1 MTKITQQTAIINSI
15 FALLFVFLFQ
25 NNFAQSTVAP
35 NISYVN
41 VPLTYTTGVAITA
54 VTPTNSGGTSAANYA
69 ATPTITTVFSDP
81 LSFPAGLAIDGAG
94 NLYFTDFVNVATSV
108 KKVATNGTVTNLGS
122 GLNQANGLAID
133 SSGNLYVA
141 DTNNNAI
148 KKITP
153 IGITTAVGTS
163 YGNTFN
169 RPLGVAVY
177 YDGQGRTALWVAD
190 TGNNRVKS
198 ILYNDAITTL
208 VGYNSPRTVAC
219 STDGYKAYISE
230 ASSGEIKRILNLS
243 TQNTYVNQFSTIVG
257 PYGMAIDPTGDVF
270 VADTGNNVLKRIA
283 ANGTVSTIASGFNSP
298 NGVTTDLAG
307 NIFVADLF
315 NNAIKKITVPKFSI
329 TPALPAGLT
338 FNILTGVISG
348 TPTAASAATTYT
360 IATQNNCGSSS
371 TTVTF
376 ATCSSLTSPTF
387 TQVAPICSGATLAAL
402 PTTSTNG
409 ITGTWLPTIN
419 NLATTTYTF
428 TPTAGLCA
436 TTATMTITVNSV
448 TPIFTQ
454 AAPIC
459 SGNTLLALPTTSNN
473 GISGTWAPSLNN
485 LATTTY
491 TFTPANSL
499 CAITTTM
506 TIIVNVSPNISYT
519 NSASTYQT
527 GVAISTLIPTNSGGL
542 QQRDFSLPP
551 VITTLAT
558 GLNGPRGIA
567 IDNLKNVFAA
577 ETNRTVLKKIDI
589 NGFIS
594 TLGTGFNDATGLAV
608 DPLGN
613 VIVADLFNNAI
624 KKVAINGTTTTIG
637 TNITEPRGVAFDA
650 NNSIVFT
657 DAYGLKRLTNGV
669 TSSIAALGNF
679 PYGVAAD
686 ALGNFFVVESDSGLV
701 KKITATGTIST
712 VITGLYGPKGIASD
726 AVGNVYVCD
735 TFNNMVKRVATN
747 GTITV
752 LGSGFD
758 RPWAIAIDTDDTI
771 YVADSG
777 NVAIK
782 KMSFPSYTISPT
794 LPSGLLMNT
803 DTGQISGTPT
813 AATSAIPYTI
823 STFNS
828 CGINNFTITFETCAS
843 YLSPSFTQ
851 IAPICSGSTLASL
864 PTISSNGITGNWSP
878 PLNNTQTTTYTFTPN
893 TGQCATTAEM
903 TIIVNQPAVPTF
915 TQVAPICINSPLAA
929 LPTTS
934 LNGISGTWSPAL
946 NNSATT
952 TYTFSPT
959 AGACATTAT
968 MTIVVKTVQ
977 GDPSVFGVGQWNVYA
992 WNSGGAGATAGSWN
1006 FNYSGFYSVS
1016 GLNFDSRQQWDVLGS
1031 PSDATNY
1038 QGCPVAVDNHSWSAK
1053 RQGFPV
1059 KYYKINIDN
1068 HDDQADLL
1076 VNGILVW
1083 QHVGCCDAHL
1093 NAWQGNL
1100 GLNDT
1105 VEFRV
1110 TDGGSASLGAISF
1123 EEYFPRPTITAN
1135 GTTSICAGSNVVLTS
1150 SSADSYL
1157 WSTGQTTQSI
1167 TVSTAGNYT
1176 VQATI
1181 GAQNNASVATVV
1193 IVNPIITPTFTQISP
1208 ICSGASL
1215 AALATR
1221 SNNGIDG
1228 TWSPVINNV
1237 ATTTYLFTPVASA
1250 CANAVTLTIIVNP
1263 QPPQPVIACYQTAN
1277 FNTITCAWV
1286 VSGNQPVQPNLACY
1300 QTANFN
1306 TSTCAWVISG
1316 NQPVQPTLAC
1326 YQTANFD
1333 TTTCAWVISGVQPQN
1348 PIISFNGNVLT
1359 SNIIGTSY
1367 QWFILN
1373 NSGVFVPIV
1382 GANSLNYT
1390 AVENGSYRVEVV
1402 AANCTLTSNT
1412 FTSTTLFNE
1421 SFEKEGV
1428 SFYPNPF
1435 ETIFNIVINENAEAT
1450 ITDVFGK
1457 QIAFQNLISGTNTI
1471 DLSGRAAGVYFVKI
1485 RPTKGNKT
1493 IKMIK
1498 K

>member
-1 MTKITQQTAIINSI
+1 MKIFILLLFIIPTYYTNLLAQTTADFESATAGATSFSSNGQNFNIFCSSPSAFSILSASGIGWNGTAIDNKFIDNSNTSFPSQNIEFTIAAAGGTAFTLKSVYLFLSQYDLNQVVSGSVTITGKLLGSTVFTATANSGFNADINVNNGYSFINMTTFGGSDNSFSVVDEYTVTTTGNIEYVGLDAMTWRPPCATIAGPSVLTNQSFCSNKTVADLVATGTGTFNWFAAASGGQALDASTIIATGNYYVSETNAEGCRSDRTMVAVIINALPAATTIIGGNVSI
-15 FALLFVFLFQ
+15 CQDTSVVLTAVDNLPNNTYTWQRAVSRAANSVFLTFGGNARTQ
-25 NNFAQSTVAP
+25 AIVTSGIYRVIVNNEFNCSSNPSPTVSVNKSDFLFSGSLSTSDATQTGRINRLSTSSTCGAASVFPGTLTTVGARFYD
-35 NISYVN
+35 SYN
-41 VPLTYTTGVAITA
+41 VSNPRSVAICA
-54 VTPTNSGGTSAANYA
+54 KIGVKSNCGGNIFSVTYLNSFNPS
-69 ATPTITTVFSDP
+69 
-81 LSFPAGLAIDGAG
+81 
-94 NLYFTDFVNVATSV
+94 NL
-108 KKVATNGTVTNLGS
+108 ATNYLGDSGESFSIPTAQFYEVTIP
-122 GLNQANGLAID
+122 ANGTI
-133 SSGNLYVA
+133 VVVVH
-141 DTNNNAI
+141 
-148 KKITP
+148 
-153 IGITTAVGTS
+153 AVGT
-163 YGNTFN
+163 
-169 RPLGVAVY
+169 GVTCNNYEMSVELPREIAGITVTPNSAV
-177 YDGQGRTALWVAD
+177 
-190 TGNNRVKS
+190 
-198 ILYNDAITTL
+198 
-208 VGYNSPRTVAC
+208 C
-219 STDGYKAYISE
+219 
-230 ASSGEIKRILNLS
+230 ASS
-243 TQNTYVNQFSTIVG
+243 
-257 PYGMAIDPTGDVF
+257 
-270 VADTGNNVLKRIA
+270 
-283 ANGTVSTIASGFNSP
+283 
-298 NGVTTDLAG
+298 
-307 NIFVADLF
+307 
-315 NNAIKKITVPKFSI
+315 
-329 TPALPAGLT
+329 
-338 FNILTGVISG
+338 
-348 TPTAASAATTYT
+348 TAALQASLADSYLW
-360 IATQNNCGSSS
+360 NDS
-371 TTVTF
+371 F
-376 ATCSSLTSPTF
+376 ASRSRSINPAPT
-387 TQVAPICSGATLAAL
+387 
-402 PTTSTNG
+402 
-409 ITGTWLPTIN
+409 
-419 NLATTTYTF
+419 ATTTY
-428 TPTAGLCA
+428 
-436 TTATMTITVNSV
+436 
-448 TPIFTQ
+448 
-454 AAPIC
+454 
-459 SGNTLLALPTTSNN
+459 
-473 GISGTWAPSLNN
+473 
-485 LATTTY
+485 
-491 TFTPANSL
+491 
-499 CAITTTM
+499 
-506 TIIVNVSPNISYT
+506 NV
-519 NSASTYQT
+519 
-527 GVAISTLIPTNSGGL
+527 
-542 QQRDFSLPP
+542 
-551 VITTLAT
+551 
-558 GLNGPRGIA
+558 
-567 IDNLKNVFAA
+567 
-577 ETNRTVLKKIDI
+577 
-589 NGFIS
+589 
-594 TLGTGFNDATGLAV
+594 TLGYGNRSCTAV
-608 DPLGN
+608 VQGQ
-613 VIVADLFNNAI
+613 
-624 KKVAINGTTTTIG
+624 
-637 TNITEPRGVAFDA
+637 
-650 NNSIVFT
+650 
-657 DAYGLKRLTNGV
+657 
-669 TSSIAALGNF
+669 
-679 PYGVAAD
+679 
-686 ALGNFFVVESDSGLV
+686 
-701 KKITATGTIST
+701 
-712 VITGLYGPKGIASD
+712 
-726 AVGNVYVCD
+726 
-735 TFNNMVKRVATN
+735 
-747 GTITV
+747 V
-752 LGSGFD
+752 L
-758 RPWAIAIDTDDTI
+758 
-771 YVADSG
+771 
-777 NVAIK
+777 
-782 KMSFPSYTISPT
+782 
-794 LPSGLLMNT
+794 
-803 DTGQISGTPT
+803 
-813 AATSAIPYTI
+813 
-823 STFNS
+823 
-828 CGINNFTITFETCAS
+828 
-843 YLSPSFTQ
+843 
-851 IAPICSGSTLASL
+851 
-864 PTISSNGITGNWSP
+864 
-878 PLNNTQTTTYTFTPN
+878 
-893 TGQCATTAEM
+893 
-903 TIIVNQPAVPTF
+903 VNQPAVPTF

-977 GDPSVFGVGQWNVYA
+977 GDPSVFGAGQWNVYA
-992 WNSGGAGATAGSWN
+992 WNSGGAGATAGAWN
-1006 FNYSGFYSVS
+1006 LNYSGFYSVS

-1038 QGCPVAVDNHSWSAK
+1038 QGCPIAVDNHSWSAK

-1083 QHVGCCDAHL
+1083 QHVGCCDAHP

-1193 IVNPIITPTFTQISP
+1193 LVNPIIAPTFTQISP

-1215 AALATR
+1215 SALATR

-1263 QPPQPVIACYQTAN
+1263 QPPQPVIACYQTAS
-1277 FNTITCAWV
+1277 FNTA
-1286 VSGNQPVQPNLACY
+1286 
-1300 QTANFN
+1300 
-1306 TSTCAWVISG
+1306 TCAWVISG
-1316 NQPVQPTLAC
+1316 NQSVQPTLAC

-1333 TTTCAWVISGVQPQN
+1333 TTSCAWVISGVQPQN

-1485 RPTKGNKT
+1485 RTANGNKT